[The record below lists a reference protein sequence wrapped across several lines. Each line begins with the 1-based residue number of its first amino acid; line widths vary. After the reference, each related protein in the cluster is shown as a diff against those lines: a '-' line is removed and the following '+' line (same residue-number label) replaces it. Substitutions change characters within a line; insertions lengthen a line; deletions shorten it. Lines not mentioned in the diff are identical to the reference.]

1 MEPEEV
7 NLVSSGACGAFV
19 HSLEDEFMGVCV
31 CVCVCGVGV
40 FGMCVVCV
48 WLDDEVVC
56 GCESV
61 CGCDYRYTCVPILCP
76 RGAISC
82 C

>member
-31 CVCVCGVGV
+31 CVWCGYVWYVCSVCVGV
-40 FGMCVVCV
+40 WMMKSCVGVKVCV
-48 WLDDEVVC
+48 RV
-56 GCESV
+56 
-61 CGCDYRYTCVPILCP
+61 
-76 RGAISC
+76 
-82 C
+82 